1 MIEISSLSAMII
13 AEVMLGLV
21 ILSGLLLLFTLL
33 RKQRIRKA
41 AHHLAER
48 VQADKEKRTER
59 LKKLLAEQYQL
70 QSPQLDQT
78 LHGIVQTEMTLYQNM
93 LNGFLKDDQVY
104 LQQIDVD
111 VENLVLAYQALAG
124 NVSGAGGSD
133 DVSSD
138 EVEALK
144 AENERLAEELKVTMD
159 TMGRMLN
166 EYSTMFADGDS
177 GFPAEA
183 TAVAGQE
190 ASASSDQVQSAVAEA
205 TEEPA
210 SAEAAAVA
218 TEIDS
223 DDDMVIPDM
232 TEEELTES
240 SLSELE
246 EESVETEIEE
256 AVEAVA
262 DSETSAGDVTDI
274 ETPDVEASAADR
286 TEAEIPEVAVPDVEI
301 PEVEIPEVEIPDVE
315 SLTAGSTGVDEEVS
329 EIIDEVMEIADD
341 MMHETAEAE
350 SQSSGDA
357 ASDTEAE
364 ASDDANEVAEQSGE
378 SMVDDLNAID
388 IEIPEMDSSE
398 VEQAEFEPGS
408 LEEEWAKLLEEESSD
423 EEKKE
428 S

>member
-205 TEEPA
+205 TAEPA

-286 TEAEIPEVAVPDVEI
+286 TEAEIAEVAVPD
-301 PEVEIPEVEIPDVE
+301 VEIPEVEIPDVE

>member
-205 TEEPA
+205 TAEPA

-274 ETPDVEASAADR
+274 ETPDVEASAADS
-286 TEAEIPEVAVPDVEI
+286 TEAEIPEVAVPD
-301 PEVEIPEVEIPDVE
+301 VEIPEVEIPDVE